1 MIKKR
6 LEASVQSN
14 RNKFT
19 FTLFKRI
26 FFTNRLLH
34 RKINYIQECNFH
46 FQHRYSIKQIIMCS
60 PMLNFSQSFTF
71 KSIPKCFHKKEERE
85 RERKSA
91 EVF

>member
-19 FTLFKRI
+19 FTLFKERI

-46 FQHRYSIKQIIMCS
+46 FQYRY
-60 PMLNFSQSFTF
+60 LFD
-71 KSIPKCFHKKEERE
+71 
-85 RERKSA
+85 
-91 EVF
+91 

>member
-46 FQHRYSIKQIIMCS
+46 FQHRYLLDRTNYYMFSNAQFLSKFYFQIDS
-60 PMLNFSQSFTF
+60 
-71 KSIPKCFHKKEERE
+71 
-85 RERKSA
+85 
-91 EVF
+91 